1 MSRATLAVLATALA
15 AAVLVLSSPVR
26 AGLRADQS
34 GPPLLV
40 VERAWSPAASAVLG
54 LPAAPGG
61 SAAEGRALRVADR
74 ALLAALGEAVAG
86 APARVRLE
94 RDGSGR
100 YFVATTTPDAL
111 GEVLQAMRRV
121 AAGPLPSRHLA
132 DAVEALAR
140 EAAFRDGSPKSGFDS
155 VFASI
160 LSDADAVPSR
170 RAPGVRDSAWVVVGP
185 GPRSPAAVAGADARG
200 GDPPQPPGPALLRSR
215 RRLAPREPLRIEVS
229 ADLVT
234 TWVGSAYHFPSG
246 TTLVQAHFLRL
257 VLEGWIESLRDPS
270 LYEFAAEIDSSGR
283 LLVRFSASRG
293 SAGAWEARLDEALAS
308 VAAVAE
314 GGNAEA
320 GAPKPGA
327 QRIATL
333 MRRARGVWSRRIAD
347 PGACARAA
355 AEALLQGASAEEAK
369 ALVATPPISPS
380 SASVAGAAKGL
391 RLAARVLY
399 GT

>member
-1 MSRATLAVLATALA
+1 MNRATLAVLATALP
-15 AAVLVLSSPVR
+15 AAVLALSSPVR
-26 AGLRADQS
+26 AGLRAEQS
-34 GPPLLV
+34 RPPLLV
-40 VERAWSPAASAVLG
+40 VERAWSAAASAVLG

-61 SAAEGRALRVADR
+61 SAAEARALRIADR
-74 ALLAALGEAVAG
+74 ALLAALREAVAG
-86 APARVRLE
+86 APARVTLE

-100 YFVATTTPDAL
+100 YFVATTAPDAL

-121 AAGPLPSRHLA
+121 VAGPLPSRHLA
-132 DAVEALAR
+132 DAVEAIAR

-160 LSDADAVPSR
+160 LSDADAVPR
-170 RAPGVRDSAWVVVGP
+170 RPAPGVRDSAWVVVGP
-185 GPRSPAAVAGADARG
+185 GPRSSAADARG

-293 SAGAWEARLDEALAS
+293 SAGAWEARLDEALAA

-314 GGNAEA
+314 GGSAEA
-320 GAPKPGA
+320 GAAKPGA
-327 QRIATL
+327 QRVATL
-333 MRRARGVWSRRIAD
+333 MRRAQGVWSRRIAD

-355 AEALLQGASAEEAK
+355 AEALLRGASAEEAK
-369 ALVATPPISPS
+369 AWVATPPVSPS
-380 SASVAGAAKGL
+380 PASVAAAAKGL